1 MDRPIRYALNG
12 DVHIA
17 CQVVGEGPLDLVYSM
32 GIWSNL
38 EIMWEWPAWA
48 HYLERL
54 ASFSRLIL
62 FDMRG
67 IGLSDRGSEPPILE
81 LQAGDLRAVMDAVGS
96 ERAAVFGGARASAA
110 AMLFAASYPERTQ
123 SLVLYAPVAKSARS
137 EDWPYGKTE
146 EEQRAFF
153 SRLVA
158 EMGTGDNLELQGP
171 SYDQRFKAWWA
182 RLERLVATPGAYR
195 ELAGVFQAIDV
206 RQVLPLISVP
216 TLVLHRTE
224 DRIVPVDQ
232 GRAVAERIEGARFVE
247 LPGIDHIPFLGDWES
262 LAGEIQEF
270 LTGARPAV
278 ERDRVLTTVLFT
290 DIVGSTARAAAMG
303 DRAWRELLAEQRR
316 VVRRQLAAFGGVE
329 RDTAGDGF
337 MASFDGPARAI
348 RCALASVSTVREL
361 GVEIRAGIHSGARG
375 RRSRRVG
382 GGGEQHGEGPGRGER
397 DPLRGPGGSS
407 PQGCA
412 GGVATPARGVRSL
425 TDVAAWSERGLRDP
439 GGIRV
444 ALPMWS

>member
-1 MDRPIRYALNG
+1 VAYASPVERTVRYAVNG

-17 CQVVGEGPLDLVYSM
+17 YQVLGKGPLDLVYTM

-81 LQAGDLRAVMDAVGS
+81 LQAGDLRAVMDAAGS
-96 ERAAVFGGARASAA
+96 ERAAVFGGARGAAA

-123 SLVLYAPVAKSARS
+123 ALVLYAPAAKSGRA
-137 EDWPYGKTE
+137 EDWPYGRTV
-146 EEQRAFF
+146 EEQRDFF
-153 SRLVA
+153 TRFVA

-171 SYDQRFKAWWA
+171 SYDERFKAWWA
-182 RLERLVATPGAYR
+182 RFERLVASPGAYR
-195 ELAGVFQAIDV
+195 ELAGIFQSLDV

-216 TLVLHRTE
+216 TLVLNRTD
-224 DRIVPVDQ
+224 DRIVSVDL
-232 GRAVAERIEGARFVE
+232 GRAVAERIPGARFVE

-262 LAGEIQEF
+262 LAGEIEEF
-270 LTGARPAV
+270 LTGARSAV
-278 ERDRVLTTVLFT
+278 EWDRVLTTVLFT
-290 DIVGSTARAAAMG
+290 DIVGSTSVAARLG

-348 RCALASVSTVREL
+348 RCALASVEAVRGL
-361 GVEIRAGIHSGARG
+361 GVEIRAGIHTGECELIDEKGLAGIAVHIAAR
-375 RRSRRVG
+375 VA
-382 GGGEQHGEGPGRGER
+382 GEAGTSEVVVTSTVK
-397 DPLRGPGGSS
+397 DLVAGS
-407 PQGCA
+407 
-412 GGVATPARGVRSL
+412 GVRFEDL
-425 TDVAAWSERGLRDP
+425 GMRHLKGVPDGWRILR
-439 GGIRV
+439 V
-444 ALPMWS
+444 EV

>member
-290 DIVGSTARAAAMG
+290 DIVGS
-303 DRAWRELLAEQRR
+303 
-316 VVRRQLAAFGGVE
+316 
-329 RDTAGDGF
+329 
-337 MASFDGPARAI
+337 
-348 RCALASVSTVREL
+348 
-361 GVEIRAGIHSGARG
+361 
-375 RRSRRVG
+375 
-382 GGGEQHGEGPGRGER
+382 GGEQHGEGPGRGER